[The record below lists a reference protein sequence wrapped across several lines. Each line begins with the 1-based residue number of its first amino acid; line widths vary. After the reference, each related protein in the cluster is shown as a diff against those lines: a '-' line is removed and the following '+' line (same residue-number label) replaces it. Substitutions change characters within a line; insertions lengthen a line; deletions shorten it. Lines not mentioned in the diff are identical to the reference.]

1 MLLFKTVKTNSLGR
15 RTEQTN
21 NVSNLIEFLSS
32 FQLGQS
38 LQAFAFLFTQ
48 DVPHTHLG
56 KEKCDDV
63 DDDIQEDDAN
73 DNDNREDIS

>member
-15 RTEQTN
+15 RREQTN
-21 NVSNLIEFLSS
+21 NMSNLIEFLSS

-63 DDDIQEDDAN
+63 DIEEDDAN